1 MHDAAGLFLFPAPFI
16 FWQRTAFRHFFLR
29 PHLLPPSDMLSG
41 KYIVVGAVADDPLAL
56 DIAHY
61 MRQETDIAD
70 ILAYKQ
76 FANTEF
82 CPRFISDESDLDH
95 IGHGLEGKTVI
106 IVSSCSGQHTR
117 NARAMRTFLVARA
130 AKDNGA
136 EKVILIEPDL
146 FYSAQD
152 RGPRPEYGH
161 VAFQR
166 TVSDYKKFDGQPWSA
181 MLYAQLL
188 KTSGVDVVMTVHNH
202 SVAVAELF
210 QNIFDGN
217 FFNLSPAEL
226 YASYLANHASLTQAN
241 SGDGL
246 IICAPDKG
254 AAPFAKSVYEAYVR
268 ESSGLLLKSAPNLLI
283 MSKERTGERQVAI
296 QAADTSPTK
305 LEEIKGKEVVV
316 CDDMVRTG
324 GTIVAC
330 CKELKKAGASRVLFL
345 VTHFNSSQEVKEN
358 LNDDVVDDIITTDTL
373 PNILNRDMQ
382 GRLRKKMLVLKI
394 SRWIVNVLRNKI
406 LHLNLPEYC
415 PPYNVDISRKNPYW
429 AENQDLKD
437 NL

>member
-1 MHDAAGLFLFPAPFI
+1 
-16 FWQRTAFRHFFLR
+16 
-29 PHLLPPSDMLSG
+29 MLSG
-41 KYIVVGAVADDPLAL
+41 KYIIVGAVADDPLAL

-61 MRQETDIAD
+61 MHQETDISD

-76 FANTEF
+76 FANSEF
-82 CPRFISDESDLDH
+82 CPRFISDEADFDH
-95 IGHGLEGKTVI
+95 IGYALKGKTVI

-136 EKVILIEPDL
+136 EHVILVEPDL

-166 TVSDYKKFDGQPWSA
+166 TPSDYKKFDGQPWSA

-188 KTSGVDVVMTVHNH
+188 KTSGLDAVLTVHNH

-210 QNIFDGN
+210 EKLFDGN

-241 SGDGL
+241 LSDKGL
-246 IICAPDKG
+246 VICAPDKG
-254 AAPFAKSVYEAYVR
+254 AAPFAKAVFNAYVK
-268 ESSGLLLKSAPNLLI
+268 ESTGLLLKKEPSLLI

-296 QAADTSPTK
+296 KAADTSPTA
-305 LEEIKGKEVVV
+305 LEDIAGREVVV

-330 CKELKKAGASRVLFL
+330 CKQLKAAGASRVLFV

-382 GRLRKKMLVLKI
+382 GRLRKKMLILKI

-406 LHLNLPEYC
+406 LKLNLPEYC
-415 PPYNVDISRKNPYW
+415 PAYTVDISRKNPYW
-429 AENQDLKD
+429 AENQDLRD

>member
-1 MHDAAGLFLFPAPFI
+1 
-16 FWQRTAFRHFFLR
+16 
-29 PHLLPPSDMLSG
+29 MLSG

-61 MRQETDIAD
+61 MRQETDISD

-82 CPRFISDESDLDH
+82 CPRFISDETDFDH
-95 IGHGLEGKTVI
+95 IGYGLVGKTVI

-136 EKVILIEPDL
+136 ERVILVEPDL

-152 RGPRPEYGH
+152 RGARPEYGR

-166 TVSDYKKFDGQPWSA
+166 TPSDYKKFDGQPWSA

-188 KTSGVDVVMTVHNH
+188 KTSGVDAILTVHNH

-210 QNIFDGN
+210 DKLFDGN
-217 FFNLSPAEL
+217 FFNISPAEL
-226 YASYLANHASLTQAN
+226 YASYLANHASLTQTD
-241 SGDGL
+241 SEKGL

-254 AAPFAKSVYEAYVR
+254 ATPFAKEIYEAYLK
-268 ESSGLLLKSAPNLLI
+268 ETSGMLLKGTPSLLI
-283 MSKERTGERQVAI
+283 MSKERTGERQVTMKPS
-296 QAADTSPTK
+296 ADSPTK
-305 LEEIKGKEVVV
+305 VEDIAGREVVV

-330 CKELKKAGASRVLFL
+330 CKQLKAAGASRVLFV

-394 SRWIVNVLRNKI
+394 ERWIVNVLRNKI
-406 LHLNLPEYC
+406 LKLDLPEYR
-415 PPYNVDISRKNPYW
+415 PAYTVDISRKNPYW
-429 AENQDLKD
+429 KENQDLRD
-437 NL
+437 SL

>member
-1 MHDAAGLFLFPAPFI
+1 
-16 FWQRTAFRHFFLR
+16 
-29 PHLLPPSDMLSG
+29 MLSG
-41 KYIVVGAVADDPLAL
+41 KYIVVGAIADDPLAL

-61 MRQETDIAD
+61 MRQETEISD
-70 ILAYKQ
+70 ILSYKQ
-76 FANTEF
+76 FANSEF
-82 CPRFISDESDLDH
+82 CPRFISNEEDLEH
-95 IGHGLEGKTVI
+95 IGYGLKDKTII

-117 NARAMRTFLVARA
+117 NARAMRNFLVARA

-136 EKVILIEPDL
+136 ERVILVEPDL

-152 RGPRPEYGH
+152 RGPRKEHGR
-161 VAFQR
+161 VAFER
-166 TVSDYKKFDGQPWSA
+166 SVSDYKKFDGQAWSS

-188 KTSGVDVVMTVHNH
+188 KTAGVDAVMTVHNH
-202 SVAVAELF
+202 SVAVQEVFTKL
-210 QNIFDGN
+210 FDGN

-226 YASYLANHASLTQAN
+226 YASYLANHATLTDSTAENQ
-241 SGDGL
+241 G
-246 IICAPDKG
+246 IVICAPDKG
-254 AAPFAKSVYEAYVR
+254 ATPFAKAIYENYLR
-268 ESSGLLLKSAPNLLI
+268 ETSGMLLKGTPSLLV
-283 MSKERTGERQVAI
+283 MTKERTGERQVAI
-296 QAADTSPTK
+296 TAADTSPTK
-305 LEEIKGKEVVV
+305 LEDIKGREVVV

-330 CKELKKAGASRVLFL
+330 CKQLKAAGASRVLFV

-394 SRWIVNVLRNKI
+394 SRWIVNYLRNGI
-406 LHLNLPEYC
+406 LKLDVPEYR
-415 PPYNVDISRKNPYW
+415 PAYTVDISRKNPYW
-429 AENQDLKD
+429 AENQDLRD

>member
-1 MHDAAGLFLFPAPFI
+1 MVD
-16 FWQRTAFRHFFLR
+16 
-29 PHLLPPSDMLSG
+29 DV
-41 KYIVVGAVADDPLAL
+41 IVVGVMSDDPLAG
-56 DIAHY
+56 DIAHH
-61 MRQETDIAD
+61 MGQETEISD
-70 ILAYKQ
+70 LVSYKD

-82 CPRFISDESDLDH
+82 CPRFISDENDFDH
-95 IGHGLEGKTVI
+95 IGHSLDGKTVI

-136 EKVILIEPDL
+136 EHVILVEPDL

-166 TVSDYKKFDGQPWSA
+166 TPSDYKKFDGQPWSA

-188 KTSGVDVVMTVHNH
+188 KTSGVDAVLTVHNH

-210 QNIFDGN
+210 EKLFDGN

-241 SGDGL
+241 LSDKGL
-246 IICAPDKG
+246 VICAPDKG
-254 AAPFAKSVYEAYVR
+254 AAPFAKAVFNAYVK
-268 ESSGLLLKSAPNLLI
+268 ESNGLLLKKEPSLLI

-296 QAADTSPTK
+296 KAADTSPTA
-305 LEEIKGKEVVV
+305 LEDIAGREVVV

-330 CKELKKAGASRVLFL
+330 CKQLKAAGASRVLFV

-382 GRLRKKMLVLKI
+382 GRLRKKMLILKI

-406 LHLNLPEYC
+406 LKLNLPEYC
-415 PPYNVDISRKNPYW
+415 PAYTVDISRKNPYW
-429 AENQDLKD
+429 AENQDLRD